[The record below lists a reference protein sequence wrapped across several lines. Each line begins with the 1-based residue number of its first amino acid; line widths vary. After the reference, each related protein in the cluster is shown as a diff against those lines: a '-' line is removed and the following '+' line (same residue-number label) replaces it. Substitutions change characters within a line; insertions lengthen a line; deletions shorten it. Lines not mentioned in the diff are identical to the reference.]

1 MSAPYSQ
8 SQIVF
13 HSEMPRPT
21 TSPVTPSDEFVRNMP
36 TADVQAHIEFHERRT
51 QAIDHSGLWDV

>member
-21 TSPVTPSDEFVRNMP
+21 TSPATLSDEFVRNMRN
-36 TADVQAHIEFHERRT
+36 ADVQANVEFYERRT